1 MASVTLMFMS
11 DPILIARQTVWAL
24 VDPRQTVWAL
34 VDDHSSR
41 IDTRG
46 CLIYR
51 YAVFFLPLCAW

>member
-1 MASVTLMFMS
+1 MFMS
-11 DPILIARQTVWAL
+11 DSILIARQTVWAL
-24 VDPRQTVWAL
+24 VDSRQTVWAL